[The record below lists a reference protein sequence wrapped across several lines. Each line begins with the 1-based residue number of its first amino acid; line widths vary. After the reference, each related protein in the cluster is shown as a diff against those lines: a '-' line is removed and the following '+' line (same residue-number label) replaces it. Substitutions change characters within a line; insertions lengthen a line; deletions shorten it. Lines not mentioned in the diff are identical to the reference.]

1 MGEFFCY
8 VLLITDRN
16 TSPVQC
22 EFKLEIPKL
31 QVSRTMTIRVSPATG
46 GDFVRT
52 VSNMFKHSSFYN
64 KILHIDDQPCML
76 QGLRAIV
83 KSAKDLRIIASGAPV
98 DVLVRYENEQPD
110 IIVFEFPK
118 GVEESARFIG
128 KLRGISP
135 TASLIAL
142 SSHNEA
148 HIARYLFQL
157 GINGYVLKRA
167 APQDVLYAIRK
178 VILGGTYIDPAIAS
192 ALVQPELAG
201 SMPMNLSSREMNVMK
216 LVARGF
222 SNKEI
227 SGQLDLSV
235 KTIET
240 YRFRAA
246 EKLGLRSRSAIV
258 KFASSAGWLDGHL
271 N

>member
-1 MGEFFCY
+1 M
-8 VLLITDRN
+8 
-16 TSPVQC
+16 
-22 EFKLEIPKL
+22 FKLSI
-31 QVSRTMTIRVSPATG
+31 Q
-46 GDFVRT
+46 
-52 VSNMFKHSSFYN
+52 HH
-64 KILHIDDQPCML
+64 KILHIEDQPCMQ

-83 KSAKDLRIIASGAPV
+83 RPARDLHIIDSVASRDAGLPHEGE
-98 DVLVRYENEQPD
+98 RPD
-110 IIVFEFPK
+110 LIVFEFPK
-118 GVEESARFIG
+118 GLEESA
-128 KLRGISP
+128 
-135 TASLIAL
+135 SLIGTIRSMSPGAYLVAL
-142 SSHNEA
+142 TAHDEL

-157 GINGYVLKRA
+157 GVNGYILKRA
-167 APQDVLYAIRK
+167 APLDVLYAIRK
-178 VILGGTYIDPAIAS
+178 VVAGGTFVDPAIAS
-192 ALVQPELAG
+192 GLLLPELSGAT
-201 SMPMNLSSREMNVMK
+201 STHLSNREMNVMK

-258 KFASSAGWLDGHL
+258 KFASSAGWLDEYL